1 MKRWIHASSDCE
13 QGRQRLCSTKV
24 NSSIQS
30 DLQKIN
36 KAKQELAKYDQ
47 KKVEYVRQCQDD
59 IMDAI
64 SKYYTD
70 EGFDEASENVGSNLS
85 EIKRDWMLGAIE
97 DDLMTEEEFEDI
109 LDLIDIIDLEYA
121 AANS

>member
-1 MKRWIHASSDCE
+1 VTASIKDE
-13 QGRQRLCSTKV
+13 LRR
-24 NSSIQS
+24 
-30 DLQKIN
+30 IN
-36 KAKQELAKYDQ
+36 KAKQELAKYD
-47 KKVEYVRQCQDD
+47 KEKVDYVKRCQDD

-64 SKYYTD
+64 SDSY
-70 EGFDEASENVGSNLS
+70 FDENGEYLEENRPIGSTLS
-85 EIKRDWMLGAIE
+85 EIKRDYMVVAIE